1 MWVMILY
8 VMMSGAQIEY
18 GVRSED
24 GVNPQ
29 KFASKEACEKQMA
42 QDLKDEPRLREPDVK
57 LVCEKR

>member
-8 VMMSGAQIEY
+8 VVMNGAVIEY

-24 GVNPQ
+24 GVTPQ
-29 KFASKEACEKQMA
+29 KFASKEACEKQAA
-42 QDLKDEPRLREPDVK
+42 QDKKDEPRLREPDVG